1 MADKEILDNMDY
13 MAEEIAK
20 LESNLAS
27 SKKELDE
34 VNIKVERYQK
44 SLKDVKSNNLA
55 QQARDKA
62 AIGKLLNTK
71 KKLEGSITDLQKEI
85 ETLSS
90 KNKHMAENFAA
101 NSNIDHKTIKAHQK
115 AAAAW
120 GKRATKTEKDLEK
133 AEKENERI
141 VAENREAIKEK
152 DAEIESEK
160 EKAKEAIESIDLDER
175 IYRRV
180 IFPVF
185 KGHFPNIIKEEDK
198 AVDESSINKFL
209 KAYNASLTADRKFRS
224 AKKNGKAEDVAKLE
238 NQAFSNIVSELE
250 TKYTKHRED
259 FENVYGQ
266 KGTDKYKDLEK
277 ELEIKSAK
285 DAVNKIISNKTH
297 ALVKKNKM
305 IKIVAYT
312 TVAVLAVGL
321 VFVGLFGGAKV
332 QNAEMGTQL
341 EQTQGDVTAMASNII
356 NNHGIENS
364 KQIVDMNA
372 ETGDMLNS
380 LLSDGQVRKTIALKA
395 GKDVDMRAQNDG
407 YNDIVNAQNKATE
420 LDAKKD
426 NVINEF
432 KDAIKTGTNI
442 KDKANDVV
450 ALSNDMQAQAK
461 MAVNGVQKM
470 VGATSLKMAEL
481 QEIVSMVNEPTIDI
495 EMGEQFAQN
504 KTLFSNPAKGGTT
517 LSIGHCQYEKQT
529 GIATVIAG
537 CVDKKGGKYTNL
549 IKIQMDKNLINVD
562 ANDIL
567 GALRIANNENVT
579 MQVFDKEIAV
589 EVGGGSSEMDSST
602 SIDVDSLRY
611 STTETYSAKSGIT
624 KITASVIVYE
634 NGKYSTVTVEKKY
647 QGKVTA
653 SEKEDQLK
661 QALAEKLG
669 FKLAENDMEMGE

>member
-1 MADKEILDNMDY
+1 M
-13 MAEEIAK
+13 
-20 LESNLAS
+20 
-27 SKKELDE
+27 
-34 VNIKVERYQK
+34 
-44 SLKDVKSNNLA
+44 
-55 QQARDKA
+55 
-62 AIGKLLNTK
+62 
-71 KKLEGSITDLQKEI
+71 EGSITDLQKEI

-120 GKRATKTEKDLEK
+120 GKRATKAEKDLEK

-185 KGHFPNIIKEEDK
+185 KGHFPNIIEENNK

-209 KAYNASLTADRKFRS
+209 KAYNASLTADRKFRR
-224 AKKNGKAEDVAKLE
+224 AKKNGKAEDAAKLE

-250 TKYTKHRED
+250 TRYTKHRED

-285 DAVNKIISNKTH
+285 DAVNKIISNKTD

-432 KDAIKTGTNI
+432 NDAVKTGTNI